1 MWKKKQKKQ
10 MWSISTICQAI
21 ALNAIYKRAKNCK
34 QIPYG
39 ICFNPI
45 MIHTYIYRICFNP
58 ITILCSYIYIYTHI
72 YIVKVDR
79 PKMKWYE
86 NINIKYR
93 KDREEQNKDDGKHDN
108 HCEVSIS
115 LGQNCLRIWRITSLL
130 MKIMIQI

>member
-1 MWKKKQKKQ
+1 MGFVLIQLW
-10 MWSISTICQAI
+10 IIH
-21 ALNAIYKRAKNCK
+21 IYIGFVLIVLQFFAH
-34 QIPYG
+34 I
-39 ICFNPI
+39 
-45 MIHTYIYRICFNP
+45 
-58 ITILCSYIYIYTHI
+58 YIYIYTHTHI

-108 HCEVSIS
+108 HCEISIS